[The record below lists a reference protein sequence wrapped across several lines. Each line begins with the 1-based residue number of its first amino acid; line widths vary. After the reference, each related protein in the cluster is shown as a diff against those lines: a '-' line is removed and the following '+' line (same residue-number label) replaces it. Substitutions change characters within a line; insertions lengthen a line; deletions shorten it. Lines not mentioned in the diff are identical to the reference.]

1 MITGFKSKVLNTE
14 QLDKPPSMS
23 SARGSGYIFFLVTA
37 LSGGNQHKIVAIHPF
52 FLLKPPLNSK
62 GVQTAR

>member
-52 FLLKPPLNSK
+52 FF
-62 GVQTAR
+62 T